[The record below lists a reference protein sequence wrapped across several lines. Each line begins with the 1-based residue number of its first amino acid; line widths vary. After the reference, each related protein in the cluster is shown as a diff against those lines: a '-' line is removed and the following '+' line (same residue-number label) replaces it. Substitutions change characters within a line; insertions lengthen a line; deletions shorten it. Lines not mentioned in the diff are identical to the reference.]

1 MQIRL
6 ALLAK
11 GSYNSR
17 PGEENSLTDKRK
29 AWAVMVVVFLASIVV
44 AAGRFKVPPVLPVL
58 MDELQVDMVT
68 GGWLMSLSS
77 VAGIVLAI
85 PAAFLLT
92 RIGLKLTGLVAM
104 GCAVVGTVVG
114 ALATG
119 TPAIL
124 LGRVI
129 EGVSVSLMVV
139 MAPTA
144 ISLWF
149 PPRERGLPMGI
160 WTSWVPIG
168 NVLMFNLAHPVMVG
182 YGWRAVWWLGAVF
195 SLVAL
200 VLVGLVV
207 DSPPQESS
215 EGSSATAPPGEFGR
229 MLLNGSAWLLAL
241 AFGAFGFALLGYN
254 TWAPKFLTDTLQVEP
269 AAANAYASL
278 MFLAAVPANII
289 AGWLINRL
297 KDRYSMLPAAFFL
310 TTILFFWGFRL
321 DSVGVVVP
329 YMLVLG
335 FVSNFV
341 PTAVFT
347 LAPETMPRIQLASLG
362 LAIVM
367 TGTNMG
373 SVAGP
378 PALGA
383 ILSSGDW
390 FAGSICLVAAMA
402 VGTVAA
408 WYVARRLRS
417 ESHGSLSPEIPNP
430 PPQS

>member
-1 MQIRL
+1 M
-6 ALLAK
+6 
-11 GSYNSR
+11 
-17 PGEENSLTDKRK
+17 
-29 AWAVMVVVFLASIVV
+29 MVVFMASIAV
-44 AAGRFKVPPVLPVL
+44 AANRFKVPPILPVL
-58 MDELQVDMVT
+58 MDELQLDMVA

-119 TPAIL
+119 TTTIL

-129 EGVSVSLMVV
+129 EGISVSLIAV

-160 WTSWVPIG
+160 WAAWVPVG
-168 NVLMFNLAHPVMVG
+168 NVLMFNLAHPLMNG
-182 YGWRAVWWLGAVF
+182 FGWRSVWWFGALL
-195 SLVAL
+195 SAVAF

-207 DSPPQESS
+207 TSPPQAGAESS
-215 EGSSATAPPGEFGR
+215 SAIAPARDFGR
-229 MLLNGSAWLLAL
+229 MLLNRATWLLAL
-241 AFGAFGFALLGYN
+241 AFAAFGFSLLSYN
-254 TWAPKFLTDTLQVEP
+254 TWAPKFLTDTLHVEP

-278 MFLAAVPANII
+278 MFLAAIPANIT
-289 AGWLINRL
+289 AGWLMNRL
-297 KDRYSMLPAAFFL
+297 KDRSRMLPTAFFL

-321 DSVGVVVP
+321 GSVGVVVP
-329 YMLVLG
+329 YMMVLG

-347 LAPETMPRIQLASLG
+347 LAPETMPRVQLASLG

-367 TGTNMG
+367 AGTNVG

-383 ILSSGDW
+383 VLSSGSW
-390 FAGSICLVAAMA
+390 FAGSIWLVAVMA
-402 VGTVAA
+402 VGTVIS
-408 WYVARRLRS
+408 WYVARRLRA
-417 ESHGSLSPEIPNP
+417 ESPSSIE
-430 PPQS
+430 PQISRAYN